1 MIEAL
6 QSSLWLAQALTT
18 WLHAANSWIKAHYEF
33 ASILVA
39 MLNAIATLAA
49 VGVALFLQYLRERWM
64 RPVLRLT
71 FRQRDFTIEK
81 DPATDNEVHWYR
93 LHVVNDGDQ
102 AAEAVEAT
110 VVDVYKR
117 VRLGHYRIVRE
128 FLPTPLRWT
137 HSKTALR
144 VFLPGKASRL
154 LDFGSFSYVP
164 TSDGIIYCFK
174 FQTEIDPVSAYNV
187 LDWGAYVVRVVVST
201 RNARAATILLRL
213 GIGKAMHRE
222 KGIEHENDEAYFSI
236 ALADNTV
243 VQFLDDGDNVFD
255 ENIPALSTWKE
266 RWN

>member
-1 MIEAL
+1 MWVIHATL
-6 QSSLWLAQALTT
+6 T
-18 WLHAANSWIKAHYEF
+18 WLQTTNAWLKSHYESL
-33 ASILVA
+33 SILVA
-39 MLNAIATLAA
+39 LLNALATLAA
-49 VGVALFLQYLRERWM
+49 VGVALFLQYLRESWV
-64 RPVLRLT
+64 RPILRLT

-81 DPATDNEVHWYR
+81 DPDSENEVHWYR
-93 LHVVNDGDQ
+93 LHVVNDGNQ

-144 VFLPGKASRL
+144 VFLPGKTSRL

-164 TSDGIIYCFK
+164 TSEGISYSFR
-174 FQTEIDPVSAYNV
+174 FQTEIDPVSAYNF
-187 LDWGAYVVRVVVST
+187 LGWGAYVVRVVVSA
-201 RNARAATILLRL
+201 RNAGAATILLRL

-222 KGIEHENDEAYFSI
+222 KGIEHENDAAYFSI

-243 VQFLDDGDNVFD
+243 VEFLDDGDNVFD
-255 ENIPALSTWKE
+255 ENIPTLSTWKE